1 MDLSDTREGL
11 YWQLYTH
18 VITQK
23 KDFGRILL
31 IGKNKIPGL
40 PQTNNCKG
48 THRKDVVLTAQG
60 MLMASPDRHTMQ
72 VCGEAKWQTPRVKND
87 FLIIF

>member
-23 KDFGRILL
+23 KDFGQMQLCQYLVCLQLQSPSVFMAAIIKHIYSLHMWETY
-31 IGKNKIPGL
+31 IGLSFKRL
-40 PQTNNCKG
+40 
-48 THRKDVVLTAQG
+48 A
-60 MLMASPDRHTMQ
+60 
-72 VCGEAKWQTPRVKND
+72 E
-87 FLIIF
+87 